1 MYLSESKTSF
11 FLPCATMCHVEAVER
26 QFSLELSSHK
36 EATSAQ
42 LIP

>member
-1 MYLSESKTSF
+1 MYLSESKTSSPA
-11 FLPCATMCHVEAVER
+11 LCHVEAVER
-26 QFSLELSSHK
+26 QFTLELSSHK